1 MVYKWNVTIPTLSGQ
16 TPRRGYIYLP
26 DYYDD
31 DPTRRFPVMYMFD
44 GHNVFFDSD
53 ATYGKSWGMNS
64 YMSWTRTPLIIVAIE
79 CNHNGDERLF
89 EYSPFDFENSTLG
102 KVRGKGKLYMDWMVN
117 TLKPEIDAKYRTMP
131 DREHTLICGSSMG
144 GLMALYGATQYNH
157 VFQRAACLSPSLWVS
172 PVGVVEMVAR
182 ADIKNDTCIY
192 MDYGSAEIFNHA
204 ASAETLISTAHLLL
218 TKRVNLAFRIV
229 PGGTHSEASW
239 EQQIPIFMDC
249 LGI

>member
-16 TPRRGYIYLP
+16 PPRRGYIYLP